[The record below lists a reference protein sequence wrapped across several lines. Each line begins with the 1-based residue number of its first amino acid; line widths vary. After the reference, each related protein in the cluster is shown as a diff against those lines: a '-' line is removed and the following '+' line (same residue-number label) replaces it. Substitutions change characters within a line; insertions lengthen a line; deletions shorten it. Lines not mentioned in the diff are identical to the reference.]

1 MVDEIPTRSPA
12 LGFWVRHQ
20 DAMLAFEYESDD
32 DDPIPDELQ
41 KLFEV
46 ERYRE
51 LLDRILQVSG
61 EEGNALVHAV
71 VNVTATAWAAHPKL
85 VIERKRKA
93 SAWSEKFFVRRK
105 RARSKDA
112 IEIGFYL
119 ETNAHLG
126 ITLYTYLWTKGGK
139 AAAEFNAQCIRDF
152 SKVNVLKGS
161 DDKTRYWSNGVLLL
175 ARIPLRDFMSASG
188 ELEAMRFFEHA
199 TAEITKCTGN
209 ALAKIVESRR

>member
-1 MVDEIPTRSPA
+1 MVDEFPTQSPA
-12 LGFWVRHQ
+12 LGFWVKHQ

-32 DDPIPDELQ
+32 DDPISDELQ

-46 ERYRE
+46 QRYRE
-51 LLDRILQVSG
+51 LLDRILEVSG
-61 EEGNALVHAV
+61 EEGNALVHAIA
-71 VNVTATAWAAHPKL
+71 NVTAGAWARHPKL

-93 SAWSEKFFVRRK
+93 TAWAEKFFVRRE
-105 RARSKDA
+105 RARSGDS
-112 IEIGFYL
+112 IEVGFYL
-119 ETNAHLG
+119 ETNAQLG

-152 SKVNVLKGS
+152 SKGNVLKGA

-175 ARIPLRDFMSASG
+175 ARVPLRDFMSAAG

-199 TAEITKCTGN
+199 TAQITKCTGD
-209 ALAKIVESRR
+209 AVARILEPRG